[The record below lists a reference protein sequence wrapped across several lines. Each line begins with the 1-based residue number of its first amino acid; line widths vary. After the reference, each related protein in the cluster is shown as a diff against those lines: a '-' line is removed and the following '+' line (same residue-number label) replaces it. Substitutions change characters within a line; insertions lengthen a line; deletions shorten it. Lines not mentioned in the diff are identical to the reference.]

1 MSGLEPVLSWLKWD
15 STERSRNQF
24 SFDAADK
31 YVNLARQNGQMLRCH
46 TLLWHNQVPGWVKS
60 GNFNN
65 KTMADIIRNHVT
77 KVVSHFKG
85 KCYAWDVVNEALEE
99 DGSYRKSVFFNAV
112 GEQYIPIAFK
122 AAAQADPGARLYY
135 NDYNMESPWA
145 SKKMAGAKRIIKL
158 IKVCLKTPSAR
169 QSC

>member
-1 MSGLEPVLSWLKWD
+1 V
-15 STERSRNQF
+15 
-24 SFDAADK
+24 
-31 YVNLARQNGQMLRCH
+31 LRCH

-65 KTMADIIRNHVT
+65 KTMADVIRNHVT

-99 DGSYRKSVFFNAV
+99 DGSYRKSVFFNTV

-122 AAAQADPGARLYY
+122 AAAQADPGAKLYY

-158 IKVCLKTPSAR
+158 IKVCLNRALTRPS
-169 QSC
+169 C